1 MGRTILGTYDCLAD
15 HYLGADGKHYS
26 TLPEISSWQ
35 YSDIKSYVDLQQY
48 GLQLNVNLL
57 GIFNR
62 TRDSRWR
69 VEIAPMLSAYG
80 TDADLHGAKQL
91 NKGTKWHLG
100 VGGNVQVGYW
110 FTNHFGLA
118 IYTEGNHLTGSRLDG
133 IPKFRFINNFV
144 GESGIKFAFG
154 FGKSKKAEPVQV
166 VEPVAEPVQ
175 VVEPEKPVV
184 VKPKPA
190 PVVETP
196 KAKEFEFRNVLFDV
210 NKDNI
215 KDSEKGKISEAT
227 EYLKNN
233 TEKQVKVTGWT
244 DPTGSEKLNKDL
256 SNRRAKSVKQALVN
270 GGIDAS
276 RISTEGKGVMTEA
289 GSNYEQARAA
299 VIKEVK

>member
-15 HYLGADGKHYS
+15 HYVGADGNHYS
-26 TLPEISSWQ
+26 TKPSSITSWQ

-48 GLQLNVNLL
+48 GLQLNINLL

-69 VEIAPMLSAYG
+69 IEIAPMLSAFG
-80 TDADLHGAKQL
+80 TKADLR
-91 NKGTKWHLG
+91 GTSLEKENKWHLG
-100 VGGNVQVGYW
+100 VGGNVQIGYW

-118 IYTEGNHLTGSRLDG
+118 VYTEGNHLTGSRLDG
-133 IPKFRFINNFV
+133 IPKFRFRNNFM

-175 VVEPEKPVV
+175 VVEPKKPVV
-184 VKPKPA
+184 VETKPV
-190 PVVETP
+190 PVVEEP
-196 KAKEFEFRNVLFDV
+196 KVEEFEFQNVYFDV
-210 NKDNI
+210 NKAVI
-215 KDSEKGKISEAT
+215 KDSEKSKINEAT

-233 TEKQVKVTGWT
+233 SEKQVEVSGWA

-256 SNRRAKSVKQALVN
+256 STRRAKAVKQALVN
-270 GGIDAS
+270 GGVDAS
-276 RISTEGKGVMTEA
+276 RISAEGKGVKNDA
-289 GSNYEQARAA
+289 ASNEQARTA
-299 VIKEVK
+299 IITEVK